1 MFYIAFMKP
10 FATSTSDRC
19 VGSCM
24 QELQTAVGTIFL
36 TQLAIGNI
44 IEVGIPAIKSWIN
57 HKLVLRAAS
66 SSHDKKS
73 SNSSKSLL
81 VSQDTEMSEVETA
94 FMMEEYDVML
104 GPFNDFAELV
114 IQFGFTTM
122 FVAAFPLASLM
133 SYVNNYVEL
142 RVDGWKLCELC
153 RRPQPR
159 SCEDIGTWYTILDI
173 IATICVFTNSAIVAY
188 TGSILINYS
197 WFLRASVFFG
207 MSAGIFAAKLWIAYL
222 ITDVTPDV
230 AIQLKRQ
237 DLITGLILEDKD
249 YDSDDE
255 DSSESYPVPPI
266 YSILYTDND
275 PL

>member
-1 MFYIAFMKP
+1 M
-10 FATSTSDRC
+10 
-19 VGSCM
+19 
-24 QELQTAVGTIFL
+24 
-36 TQLAIGNI
+36 
-44 IEVGIPAIKSWIN
+44 
-57 HKLVLRAAS
+57 RAAS
-66 SSHDKKS
+66 SYNDKKS

-255 DSSESYPVPPI
+255 DSSKSYPVPPI
-266 YSILYTDND
+266 YSVLYTDND